1 MQLIS
6 GISRLFLSGLEAARE
21 SIAVSKPEGIDMTLD
36 DDLLFSDDLPVE
48 ARLVLEEAEKR
59 IAAIRISVTDHTT
72 QIQEES
78 ERRIAEIKKDVER
91 ETTVIHANA
100 SREISP
106 MVRELFNTLKAMQS
120 SYMKEGRLDEALA
133 VRNRLRVM
141 RSDLFGVKQDP
152 GNMTDFGSSDYG
164 KTFLF
169 EIVGSNDGN
178 CWGVDYYTADSR
190 VAVAAVHSGA
200 VRIGERAIVRVS
212 LSDGSERVF
221 DGCERY
227 GIRSL
232 DYGNYSLA
240 FSVERV

>member
-6 GISRLFLSGLEAARE
+6 GISRLFLSSIEAVQNRAA
-21 SIAVSKPEGIDMTLD
+21 SMPEGVAMTLD

-48 ARLVLEEAEKR
+48 ARLVLEDAEKKVST
-59 IAAIRISVTDHTT
+59 IRKTVADRSS
-72 QIQEES
+72 QIQEAAD
-78 ERRIAEIKKDVER
+78 RRIADIKKEAER
-91 ETTVIHANA
+91 ETTLLQANA
-100 SREISP
+100 SRELSP
-106 MVRELFNTLKAMQS
+106 LVRELFNTLKAMQANC
-120 SYMKEGRLDEALA
+120 MKEGKLDEALA
-133 VRNRLRVM
+133 VRNRLRAM

-164 KTFLF
+164 KTFLY

-178 CWGVDYYTADSR
+178 CWGMDYYTADSR
-190 VAVAAVHSGA
+190 VAVAAVHAGA